1 MMGVRGGI
9 LSEGLHVMH
18 EFNIAPMSIES
29 DALAHLHK
37 HLQAVFD
44 NDLETYH
51 ATTSEGL
58 TLYEWW
64 ITPNRI
70 DGIPFHDFMMAG
82 NKDKGTVFG
91 ADVEGASA
99 AKPAQTRYDLANLKV
114 QTFNEDCA
122 VISYTLLISA
132 NAGSGVTVSAHNES
146 RVLVKQNGA
155 WQVVHC
161 HKSPAYA
168 APHMQPSSCQRP

>member
-1 MMGVRGGI
+1 
-9 LSEGLHVMH
+9 
-18 EFNIAPMSIES
+18 MSIES
-29 DALAHLHK
+29 EALAHLHK

-51 ATTSEGL
+51 ATTSADL

-91 ADVEGASA
+91 ADVEGASS

-114 QTFNEDCA
+114 QTYNGNCA

-132 NAGSGVTVSAHNES
+132 NAGSGVSVSAHNES
-146 RVLVKQNGA
+146 RVLVKLDGA

-168 APHMQPSSCQRP
+168 APHTTSDP

>member
-1 MMGVRGGI
+1 
-9 LSEGLHVMH
+9 
-18 EFNIAPMSIES
+18 MSTETE
-29 DALAHLHK
+29 ALDFLHK
-37 HLQAVFD
+37 HLQAVFE

-51 ATTSEGL
+51 ATTHADL

-70 DGIPFHDFMMAG
+70 DGIPFHDFMMSG

-91 ADVEGASA
+91 AEVEGASSS
-99 AKPAQTRYDLANLKV
+99 KPAQTRYDLANLKV
-114 QTFNEDCA
+114 QTFNEDDAFACA

-132 NAGSGVTVSAHNES
+132 NAGSGVSVSAHNES
-146 RVLVKQNGA
+146 RVLVKQSGQ

-168 APHMQPSSCQRP
+168 APHTQT